1 MDEGLKN
8 KTYYLGS
15 WIFELGRYVL
25 ILGIIL
31 VLIHFF
37 VATIFVTDGPSMEPN
52 LHSGDYLLINRL
64 SYLIGRQPQR
74 GDIVALRFPGD
85 PEHKKYIKRVIGLP
99 GEIIKIESGNIYV
112 DGQLLRE
119 TYIPVT
125 IYTRPDLKQT
135 IKNSEYFLIGDNR
148 PNSNDSR
155 IWGTASRDLLIGKA
169 VFVLYPW
176 KNFGLINKP
185 EY

>member
-15 WIFELGRYVL
+15 WVFELGRYVL

-52 LHSGDYLLINRL
+52 LHTGDYLLINRL
-64 SYLIGRQPQR
+64 SYSIGQPGR

-85 PEHKKYIKRVIGLP
+85 PEHKKYIKRIIALP
-99 GEIIKIESGNIYV
+99 GETIEIQTGSIYV
-112 DGQLLRE
+112 NGKLLRE
-119 TYIPVT
+119 TYIPSI
-125 IYTRPDLKQT
+125 IYTEPSLVQT
-135 IKNSEYFLIGDNR
+135 MKKNEYFLVGDNR

-155 IWGTASRDLLIGKA
+155 IWGSASRDLLIGKA
-169 VFVLYPW
+169 VFVFYPW
-176 KNFGLINKP
+176 KDFGLINQP
-185 EY
+185 QY